1 MINFIKKYK
10 LTILVIVFIGLII
23 GGYFGYKYYINNIGE
38 YNPYSK
44 IQDLQIVNYNTN
56 QYTLINKDEIDVYRA
71 YYKEFMQLMA
81 DDPAKAYTKLT
92 NDTKTSLYNDNYD
105 NFLNYQKTLDKKIL
119 KTSDLSQYTRED
131 NMIYV
136 VDKYNNHYV
145 FYENGVWNYTVKLYK

>member
-56 QYTLINKDEIDVYRA
+56 QYTLINKDE
-71 YYKEFMQLMA
+71 
-81 DDPAKAYTKLT
+81 
-92 NDTKTSLYNDNYD
+92 
-105 NFLNYQKTLDKKIL
+105 
-119 KTSDLSQYTRED
+119 
-131 NMIYV
+131 
-136 VDKYNNHYV
+136 
-145 FYENGVWNYTVKLYK
+145 